1 MWARYDNIIKIIKD
15 LYIFYSYI
23 CKVRTF
29 NTTKMKIQISQTILL
44 IATMLLIGCGGK
56 EKKEKEGFSVD
67 RQKTSKAAEN
77 APVSSDIPPSKQI
90 TLDEKGVGQ
99 IKDITLPEEIDT
111 EMAEAGAALY
121 KTNCTAC
128 HKLDKRFIGPSPV
141 GIMERRAP
149 EWIMNMILDPNLM
162 TAEDR
167 CAKDLLIEFNG
178 AAMANQNLTV
188 DQTRSILE
196 YFRTL

>member
-1 MWARYDNIIKIIKD
+1 
-15 LYIFYSYI
+15 
-23 CKVRTF
+23 
-29 NTTKMKIQISQTILL
+29 MKIVFRSLVVIFSIILVS
-44 IATMLLIGCGGK
+44 CGGK
-56 EKKEKEGFSVD
+56 EEKKKDGFSVD
-67 RQKTSKAAEN
+67 RQKTTKAAES
-77 APVSSDIPPSKQI
+77 APATSDIPASQQI
-90 TLDEKGVGQ
+90 TLDEKGVGE
-99 IKDITLPEEIDT
+99 IKDITLDPVINQ
-111 EMAEAGAALY
+111 EMADAGAALF

-149 EWIMNMILDPNLM
+149 EWIMNMILDPSLM
-162 TAEDR
+162 TSEDR

-188 DQTRSILE
+188 EQTRSILE

>member
-1 MWARYDNIIKIIKD
+1 M
-15 LYIFYSYI
+15 IFSK
-23 CKVRTF
+23 KVVTALLLALF
-29 NTTKMKIQISQTILL
+29 TISSLGSHAQ
-44 IATMLLIGCGGK
+44 AIGDAKNGKKLFKSNCG
-56 EKKEKEGFSVD
+56 
-67 RQKTSKAAEN
+67 
-77 APVSSDIPPSKQI
+77 
-90 TLDEKGVGQ
+90 
-99 IKDITLPEEIDT
+99 
-111 EMAEAGAALY
+111 
-121 KTNCTAC
+121 AC

-149 EWIMNMILDPNLM
+149 EWIMNMILDPSLM

-188 DQTRSILE
+188 EQTRSILE